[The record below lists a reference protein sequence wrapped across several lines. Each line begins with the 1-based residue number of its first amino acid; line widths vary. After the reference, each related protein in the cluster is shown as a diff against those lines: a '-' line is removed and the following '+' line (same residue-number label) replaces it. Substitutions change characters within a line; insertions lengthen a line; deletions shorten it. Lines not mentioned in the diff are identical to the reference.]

1 MYLILDLSAAP
12 HFNLCLKQA
21 PFSLPLSQLFSYWL
35 LFTNRRIE
43 WQVGGASVLTS
54 RAGCFVNPK

>member
-1 MYLILDLSAAP
+1 MYLILDLTAAP

-21 PFSLPLSQLFSYWL
+21 VLAPFSHPLTQLFSYWL

-43 WQVGGASVLTS
+43 WQVGGASVLL
-54 RAGCFVNPK
+54 A